1 MKINTSKILS
11 NMKKKNNDLSQVVIL
26 YALDLDKKTQSKSST
41 LSNTMATST
50 TTNLFK
56 HDGKK
61 KVVHVLQPEATND
74 SIIPIVQAVDLVDSY
89 IDLSK
94 LPKQQVDDQ
103 SKLPKKR
110 VEFCLE
116 SNNLEILTL

>member
-1 MKINTSKILS
+1 MDN
-11 NMKKKNNDLSQVVIL
+11 NNNDLSKLVLL
-26 YALDLDKKTQSKSST
+26 YALDKEKQSNSSA
-41 LSNTMATST
+41 LSNTMATRT

-56 HDGKK
+56 HDVKK
-61 KVVHVLQPEATND
+61 RVVHVLPPEATND